1 MSGAVVGWCYDK
13 VITGDPIAKS
23 ILSSL
28 AENADDAGVCHPRQ
42 ELTAIKTEYS
52 LATVKRKI
60 KFLEK
65 EGVIKVYR
73 KRSGKHKTENM
84 YLLQIRY
91 GFDIPNGIIQKVEQ
105 FKGVRQLLQEKN
117 IPESPVFTSLEGH
130 PNFEG
135 VSVTPSNENDAEGVS
150 LTPLNSSEGH
160 LQNLNSSQVTPLK
173 VSPVSYKPSMEP
185 SVTTNKIISSDEGF
199 QFPPQAQTTIDEL
212 WRPNSYIAESL
223 KFKFGIPEFFVV
235 DTLYFFNLNYRGQK
249 RRQAAFEK
257 AFTSWVIK
265 DWRKFNSDQSQSA
278 RPEPIDKD
286 WFPNEKAFE
295 MLRDEGIDRDT
306 AAKQIPEFVM
316 YWLDLGETRPSF
328 SSLFV
333 RNCIWKLQNNKLS
346 GVTTV
351 TVEAAPAVEGK
362 LTRLADRSWA
372 Q

>member
-1 MSGAVVGWCYDK
+1 MSGVVVGWCYDK

-28 AENADDAGVCHPRQ
+28 AENADDAGACHPRQ

-91 GFDIPNGIIQKVEQ
+91 GFDIPKGIIQKVEQ
-105 FKGVRQLLQEKN
+105 FKGVRQLLKEKN
-117 IPESPVFTSLEGH
+117 IPESPVFVDLEGH

-135 VSVTPSNENDAEGVS
+135 VTLTPSTENEVKGVT
-150 LTPLNSSEGH
+150 LTPLNSSGGH

-185 SVTTNKIISSDEGF
+185 PVTTNNKISSDGPF
-199 QFPPQAQTTIDEL
+199 QYPTQSQVTIDEL
-212 WRPNSYIAESL
+212 WRPNDYIAESL
-223 KFKFGIPEFFVV
+223 RFKFAIPDFFLT
-235 DTLYFFNLNYRGQK
+235 DTLYFFNLNYRGQT

-257 AFTSWVIK
+257 AFSSWVIK
-265 DWRKFNSDQSQSA
+265 DWQKFKTEQSNPTGPKQIERK
-278 RPEPIDKD
+278 
-286 WFPNEKAFE
+286 WFPGELAFT
-295 MLRDEGIDRDT
+295 MLADEGITRET
-306 AAKQIPEFVM
+306 AAALVPEFVL
-316 YWLDLGETRPSF
+316 YWLDRAEARPSF
-328 SSLFV
+328 GSIFV
-333 RNCIWKLQNNKLS
+333 RHCRHQKNNGHLPKLAGSASIENKINQ
-346 GVTTV
+346 
-351 TVEAAPAVEGK
+351 
-362 LTRLADRSWA
+362 LTDRSWA
-372 Q
+372 K